1 MKEICVL
8 TRLELINLFG
18 LNTYR
23 YTKDPKEKRKKRA
36 LLIALGLVG
45 VLLASYSGGTA
56 YALEEFGLA
65 DRIPMMY
72 VLLAFALQLGLG
84 AVKSKS
90 LIYRETDLDLLT
102 ALPVCGT
109 HVAAA
114 RMIRLYVDGLIL
126 TLLVLLPGM
135 IICGIHTGAGALFY
149 VGILPAIL
157 VLPILPWRSLPGWV
171 SFLRR

>member
-8 TRLELINLFG
+8 ARLELINLFG

-45 VLLASYSGGTA
+45 VLLAGYSGGTA
-56 YALEEFGLA
+56 YALEDFGLA

-102 ALPVCGT
+102 ALPVRGT

-157 VLPILPWRSLPGWV
+157 ILPILDR
-171 SFLRR
+171 